1 VNRSLTYLGYLG
13 YLLIGTASVLIP
25 SVMPRISDDYVTAG
39 LSLTAIGLIF
49 PALAVGGMFGNIFS
63 GIASDLLGRTR
74 LVWMAALLLA
84 GALAFAAAAHPWLL
98 FISGFIVISMA
109 QGALSTGINAMI
121 ADANRE
127 ARSRALNLLHG
138 IYGAGAAVS
147 PLIIGFLLARGLP
160 WRLALAGT
168 GVLWLVYAL
177 GAYRLYRTNGE
188 PREVAPAKR
197 LDLGMLRDRP
207 FLALFLIGF
216 AYNGIAYS
224 LLGWIALFMQES
236 AGLSLF
242 LSISVVSIFYVALTL
257 GRFICAAYSERLGYA
272 RTLLILACGIVLT
285 YPLVVLTMQPL
296 VIAAGV
302 FGTGL
307 SLSGLF
313 PTAMAYGSRLYPA
326 QTGTLSGTLNVGM
339 TLGVMIPPL
348 WTGFL
353 ADRWGFQP
361 ALAINYLLALA
372 LLFLALYLRRV
383 ERDQIQPTLSMGEEN
398 AIPTNS

>member
-1 VNRSLTYLGYLG
+1 MNRSLTYLGYLG

-25 SVMPRISDDYVTAG
+25 SVMPRISDDYVTVG

-49 PALAVGGMFGNIFS
+49 PALAVGGMLGNIFS

-74 LVWMAALLLA
+74 LVWAAAMLLA
-84 GALAFAAAAHPWLL
+84 GALAFAAVARPWLL
-98 FISGFIVISMA
+98 FLAGFIVISTA

-121 ADANRE
+121 ADANRD

-138 IYGAGAAVS
+138 IYGAGAAIS
-147 PLIIGFLLARGLP
+147 PLIIGYLLAQGLP

-168 GVLWLVYAL
+168 GLLWLLYGL
-177 GAYRLYRTNGE
+177 GAYRLYRSSDE
-188 PREVAPAKR
+188 PREAAPARR

-224 LLGWIALFMQES
+224 LLGWIALFMQET

-257 GRFICAAYSERLGYA
+257 GRFICAAYSERIGYA
-272 RTLLILACGIVLT
+272 MTLLILACGIVLT
-285 YPLVVLTMQPL
+285 YPPVVLTMQPVL
-296 VIAAGV
+296 IVAGV

-313 PTAMAYGSRLYPA
+313 PTAMAFGSRLYPT

-353 ADRWGFQP
+353 AERWGFQP
-361 ALAINYLLALA
+361 ALGVNYLLALA
-372 LLFLALYLRRV
+372 LLAIALYLRRV
-383 ERDQIQPTLSMGEEN
+383 ERKQIQPTLSMGEED
-398 AIPTNS
+398 ALPTNP